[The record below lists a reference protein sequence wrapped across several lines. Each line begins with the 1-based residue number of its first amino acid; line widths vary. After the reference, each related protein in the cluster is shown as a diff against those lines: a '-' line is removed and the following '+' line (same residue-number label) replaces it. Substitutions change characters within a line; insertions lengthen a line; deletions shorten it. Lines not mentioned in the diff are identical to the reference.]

1 MLIMVVKFELTN
13 HKHHKINCLNSF
25 DNDNLLKGEN
35 SSGLSPFNKK
45 KKSSRLSPCNKKI
58 ENNYG
63 LSPFNKLDTNIVH
76 IALQIDGEIIIMIQL
91 NTSS

>member
-45 KKSSRLSPCNKKI
+45 KKVVDYLPVTR
-58 ENNYG
+58 
-63 LSPFNKLDTNIVH
+63 KLKTITGY
-76 IALQIDGEIIIMIQL
+76 LL
-91 NTSS
+91 LTS